1 MWSPRGDS
9 APVRFLRFLRC
20 VFRSFHKNHGMLL
33 AGALAYYTL
42 LSMIPLLTLLLVGL
56 SHLVD
61 PERLDAAIRSN
72 LRLVVP
78 GQADLIRGQITSF
91 LANRQVIG
99 GVGVL
104 VLLFFSSLAFSVFE
118 NAMRIQFAHRHETRR
133 RHFLVSAVLPY
144 LFIMV
149 LALGLLLLTV
159 MSGALQTIGEQ
170 EIHVCGYSWSLAGAS
185 TEAIYGLGLIG
196 EVLLLSA
203 LYELMPVGRTRWH
216 HALIGGLVATALWE
230 VARRVLV
237 WYYANVSMVNLIY
250 GSIAATVVALLTLEV
265 AAVILLF
272 GAQVIS
278 EVEQAAARRQK
289 LAEG

>member
-1 MWSPRGDS
+1 MFG
-9 APVRFLRFLRC
+9 
-20 VFRSFHKNHGMLL
+20 SFHRNHGLLL

-91 LANRQVIG
+91 LANREVIG

-118 NAMRIQFAHRHETRR
+118 NAMRILFAHRHETRR

-149 LALGLLLLTV
+149 LALGLLLLTLV
-159 MSGALQTIGEQ
+159 SGALQTIGEQ
-170 EIHVCGYSWSLAGAS
+170 EIHVFGTTWSLAGAS
-185 TEAIYGLGLIG
+185 REAIYGLGLVG

-203 LYELMPVGRTRWH
+203 LYELMPVGRTKWH
-216 HALIGGLVATALWE
+216 HALIGGLVATVLWE
-230 VARRVLV
+230 VTRRILV
-237 WYYANVSMVNLIY
+237 WYYASVSMVNVIY

-265 AAVILLF
+265 AAIILLF

-278 EVEQAAARRQK
+278 EVEQAAARRK
-289 LAEG
+289 AAAEA